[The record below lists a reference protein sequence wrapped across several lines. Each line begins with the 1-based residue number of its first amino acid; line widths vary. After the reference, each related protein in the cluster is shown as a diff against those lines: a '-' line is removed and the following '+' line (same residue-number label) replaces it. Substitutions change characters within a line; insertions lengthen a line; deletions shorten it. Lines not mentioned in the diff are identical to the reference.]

1 MTDTDLPELSP
12 DTVLATIRRRGRA
25 GMSLRMLVAE
35 VEDRLEID
43 RSEARRLLR
52 GALRA
57 LEQQGEVVL
66 GRGKRYFPAD
76 VSDLHPGRY
85 RALAGGGFVVDLE
98 AGDGPPVAIPP
109 SGRRGALPGD
119 RVLVRIE
126 TPRKRSRE
134 LGLRE
139 GVVVRV
145 VERRTSEVVG
155 VWVAGGGRPHVRP
168 LGRGQRFSVEITSS
182 EVEGQPDDGELVVVS
197 VDQVEGRGEVA
208 RGALLARLGRPED
221 AGAVDRAVLRLFGIA
236 ESFDP
241 EVAAQA
247 EALPGSVGGA
257 ELAGRWDLR
266 DRPAI
271 TIDGETARD
280 FDDAV
285 SARRVK
291 GGVVEVEVHIADV
304 AHYVRPGGLVDA
316 EARRRG
322 TSVYLPGLCVPML
335 PEKLSNDL
343 CSLREGVDRLTFTVR
358 FRVAGDGRVSR
369 AEAHDSVIRSRR
381 RCTYTEVFGWL
392 ERPRADWPEATGAFA
407 DSLEALAE
415 AADRLGRAR
424 RARGSL
430 DFDLAEPQILL
441 DPEGRVVGIE
451 PSARNRAHRLI
462 EELMVAANTAVA
474 MLIMKADQ
482 PCLHR
487 VHDEPDPAKI
497 ETLAEVVGELGL
509 RLARGPGE
517 LAPSA
522 LQALLEQVAGRP
534 EEHMV
539 AMLVLR
545 SMARAVYTHDPRGH
559 YALATDAYLHFTSP
573 IRRYPDLVAHRMLR
587 ALLGDGRALEGAAR
601 DAAEGRLRALG
612 PACSM
617 LEQQAEKAERTAVQ
631 WKTALYLRDRVGE
644 AFDGRISGVTGF
656 GFFVE
661 LDEVFADGLVHVNEL
676 VDDYYVFDEH
686 RHRLVGERTGRV
698 WRLGDTV
705 RVRLVRVDLESFQ
718 VQLTPLGVTPD
729 RRAVRAAGERG
740 AGRTPRPKRRST
752 TIKGRKASS
761 PGRKASPPGRK
772 ASPPGRKASSPGRAR
787 GSSARGT
794 RTETTRSRGR
804 GKTPRR
810 RG

>member
-236 ESFDP
+236 EAFDP

-509 RLARGPGE
+509 RLASPRSSASSACASPGGPASSRRRRSRRCSSRLPAGPRSTWWRCSSCARWRGRSTPTTRAATTRWRPTPTSTSPRRSVATRTSSRTACCGPCSATGAPSRGRRATPPRE
-517 LAPSA
+517 GCAPSA
-522 LQALLEQVAGRP
+522 RPARCSSSRPRRPSGRRSSGRP
-534 EEHMV
+534 
-539 AMLVLR
+539 
-545 SMARAVYTHDPRGH
+545 
-559 YALATDAYLHFTSP
+559 
-573 IRRYPDLVAHRMLR
+573 
-587 ALLGDGRALEGAAR
+587 
-601 DAAEGRLRALG
+601 
-612 PACSM
+612 
-617 LEQQAEKAERTAVQ
+617 
-631 WKTALYLRDRVGE
+631 
-644 AFDGRISGVTGF
+644 
-656 GFFVE
+656 
-661 LDEVFADGLVHVNEL
+661 
-676 VDDYYVFDEH
+676 
-686 RHRLVGERTGRV
+686 
-698 WRLGDTV
+698 
-705 RVRLVRVDLESFQ
+705 
-718 VQLTPLGVTPD
+718 
-729 RRAVRAAGERG
+729 
-740 AGRTPRPKRRST
+740 RST
-752 TIKGRKASS
+752 CGTGW
-761 PGRKASPPGRK
+761 
-772 ASPPGRKASSPGRAR
+772 AR
-787 GSSARGT
+787 PSTGG
-794 RTETTRSRGR
+794 SRG
-804 GKTPRR
+804 
-810 RG
+810 